1 MSIHIEDLTVRFK
14 NSVTA
19 IDHADLD
26 IPNGIFGLLG
36 ENGAGKTTLMR
47 VLTTVLKPT
56 NGMVTLDGILYSE
69 GNYEKI
75 QRKIGYLPQEIELYP
90 NLTVQECLEYM
101 GDLAGVPKAEC
112 RKRIDYYLKKTSLI
126 EHRKKKMKQLSGGM
140 KRRVGLVQALLNE
153 PEFLIVD
160 EPTTGLDPEERIR
173 IRNLLVD
180 FSENRTV
187 LFSTHVVEDLA
198 ATCNQLAIMH
208 KGSFLYAGS
217 MKDLSEEAQGKIWI
231 CKVPDENKARDIERK
246 YRITSKQYV
255 EGGLQLM
262 KSDKARKVTSREY
275 IMKLIYQIEM
285 NKEDIENIEERL
297 DIFLNDNLEYI
308 INRYEELR
316 LQYSNNPNIELDNI
330 ELDDAVDR
338 EYMNII
344 CKNLKE
350 NKDKIDELINK
361 YAKNWSV
368 NRMPKVDL
376 SILRLAI
383 CELVFIEE
391 IPSKVS
397 INEAIE
403 LAKLYCDDKA
413 PKFINGILGSV
424 VNEFETK

>member
-14 NSVTA
+14 NGVTA
-19 IDHADLD
+19 INHANLN

-56 NGMVTLDGILYSE
+56 SGMVTLDGILYSE

-112 RKRIDYYLKKTSLI
+112 RKRIEYYLKKTSLI

-140 KRRVGLVQALLNE
+140 KRRVGLVQALLNGL
-153 PEFLIVD
+153 EFLIVD

-217 MKDLSEEAQGKIWI
+217 MKNLAEEAQGKIWV
-231 CKVPDENKARDIERK
+231 CKVPDEEKAREVERK

-255 EGGLQLM
+255 AGGLQLRVISEIQPELECM
-262 KSDKARKVTSREY
+262 SVPATLEDAY
-275 IMKLIYQIEM
+275 IY
-285 NKEDIENIEERL
+285 
-297 DIFLNDNLEYI
+297 FT
-308 INRYEELR
+308 NRY
-316 LQYSNNPNIELDNI
+316 
-330 ELDDAVDR
+330 
-338 EYMNII
+338 
-344 CKNLKE
+344 
-350 NKDKIDELINK
+350 NK
-361 YAKNWSV
+361 
-368 NRMPKVDL
+368 
-376 SILRLAI
+376 
-383 CELVFIEE
+383 
-391 IPSKVS
+391 
-397 INEAIE
+397 
-403 LAKLYCDDKA
+403 
-413 PKFINGILGSV
+413 
-424 VNEFETK
+424 